1 MRKTA
6 FAMITAASLATARL
20 PADITASDLRW
31 SQLPAL
37 PGHLGVAGAFAG
49 VSDGK
54 LIVAG
59 GANFPGKMPWDGGQK
74 VWHDSVLVLDQTNA
88 HWRVA
93 GKLPRPLGY
102 GVSLTTKRGVLCV
115 GGSDATRHYADA
127 FLLTCERDQVA
138 AHSLASLPVP
148 LANAAG
154 ALVGQIAYV
163 TGGSEQP
170 GEQAAVN
177 RFFALDLTAHTPA
190 WQELPPCPG
199 EARILPAAGATASA
213 FYLAGGAALRPH
225 DGKVKRVY
233 LRDAWKFTPRTWTW
247 ERLAD
252 LPRPSVAA
260 PSPAPV
266 IDSTLLLIGG
276 DDGSLAGF
284 QPPERHP
291 GFPRAV
297 QALDLLAGTWTRFDD
312 LPAARA
318 TLPAV
323 AWHGLFVLP
332 GGEVRPGVR
341 SPEVWTLRWTGA
353 H

>member
-1 MRKTA
+1 
-6 FAMITAASLATARL
+6 
-20 PADITASDLRW
+20 
-31 SQLPAL
+31 
-37 PGHLGVAGAFAG
+37 
-49 VSDGK
+49 
-54 LIVAG
+54 
-59 GANFPGKMPWDGGQK
+59 MPWDGGQK

-199 EARILPAAGATASA
+199 EARILPAAATASA
-213 FYLAGGAALRPH
+213 FYLAGGARCVRTTARSN
-225 DGKVKRVY
+225 
-233 LRDAWKFTPRTWTW
+233 AFTSGTPGN
-247 ERLAD
+247 
-252 LPRPSVAA
+252 LPREPGPGSASRICRDR
-260 PSPAPV
+260 PSPR
-266 IDSTLLLIGG
+266 L
-276 DDGSLAGF
+276 
-284 QPPERHP
+284 PP
-291 GFPRAV
+291 
-297 QALDLLAGTWTRFDD
+297 
-312 LPAARA
+312 
-318 TLPAV
+318 
-323 AWHGLFVLP
+323 
-332 GGEVRPGVR
+332 RP
-341 SPEVWTLRWTGA
+341 
-353 H
+353 